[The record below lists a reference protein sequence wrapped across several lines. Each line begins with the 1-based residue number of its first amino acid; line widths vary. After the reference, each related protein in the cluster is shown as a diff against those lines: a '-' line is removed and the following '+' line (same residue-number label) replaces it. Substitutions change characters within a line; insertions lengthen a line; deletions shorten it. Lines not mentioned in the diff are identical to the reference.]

1 MSKKLSS
8 KFNIWGSYGV
18 EKEAVMPLFVT
29 LNHKVLKPTKRL
41 TILINRLRHIIN
53 YKVLKLEWID
63 NMCFRRLRHIINY
76 KVLKQASESS
86 SR

>member
-53 YKVLKLEWID
+53 YKVLKL
-63 NMCFRRLRHIINY
+63 
-76 KVLKQASESS
+76 VPP
-86 SR
+86 

>member
-29 LNHKVLKPTKRL
+29 LNYKVLKQGMYTSLPHL
-41 TILINRLRHIIN
+41 CLRHIIN
-53 YKVLKLEWID
+53 YKVLKLHAD
-63 NMCFRRLRHIINY
+63 NYENFL
-76 KVLKQASESS
+76 V
-86 SR
+86 

>member
-29 LNHKVLKPTKRL
+29 LNHKVLKPFS
-41 TILINRLRHIIN
+41 
-53 YKVLKLEWID
+53 VLLLL
-63 NMCFRRLRHIINY
+63 FF
-76 KVLKQASESS
+76 V
-86 SR
+86 

>member
-29 LNHKVLKPTKRL
+29 FVNVQCSHEYSCIIKKP
-41 TILINRLRHIIN
+41 
-53 YKVLKLEWID
+53 
-63 NMCFRRLRHIINY
+63 
-76 KVLKQASESS
+76 
-86 SR
+86 